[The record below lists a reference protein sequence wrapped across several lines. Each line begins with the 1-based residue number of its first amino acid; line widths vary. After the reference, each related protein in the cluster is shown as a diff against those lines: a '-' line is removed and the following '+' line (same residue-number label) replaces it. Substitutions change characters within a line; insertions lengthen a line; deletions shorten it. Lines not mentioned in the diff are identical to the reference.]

1 MNIVEAYIKY
11 RGQLIILVS
20 GISGSGISHLAK
32 NISQDLKIASLSY
45 SKFCKKDYDEK
56 VKLPDG
62 TEIINWDSDDTIDW
76 SAFNDAIKQMRRNGV
91 VAYNQ
96 SFPLDKLD
104 KNLQI
109 DAHINIK
116 LSKQNLFQRRE
127 KYIDEHQNECAKLYK
142 LRDKLS
148 IIFNRLTYPY
158 YLQSINNS
166 KITKFINANEFIN
179 LPEFE
184 YDEKIAD
191 EAFKYLMYIIN
202 KWLNEEKSG

>member
-32 NISQDLKIASLSY
+32 NISQDLKIAYLSY